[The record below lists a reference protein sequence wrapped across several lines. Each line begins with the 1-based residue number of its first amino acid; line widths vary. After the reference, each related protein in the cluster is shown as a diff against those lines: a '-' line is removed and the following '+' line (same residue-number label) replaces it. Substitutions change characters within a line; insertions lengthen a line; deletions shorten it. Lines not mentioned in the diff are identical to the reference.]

1 MALRALFSQVKGDD
15 ILRNAGFLN
24 DDREVISE
32 VRHYDTDLQESEITN
47 LLLDAVEPT
56 KYSIDQLSMTGQM
69 VISKWM
75 MRDKNCLPMKFH
87 PKDSV
92 FNVLLHF
99 VSKNLVVKDG
109 DPVCRYPSLLRWHT
123 LTTQLGEDLFTTAFL
138 ASRNNETNY
147 KRQYFD
153 WKAYIDHDCKEI
165 NTLLKKPMAELHMHL
180 KGSSYNIDI
189 SWICLMNN
197 IEDMVKNFDEVYDK
211 RKDAAWNKNMYA
223 EMSRAA
229 AIRLYLAGVTGNVG
243 EVITKAELHCMLDWQ
258 NLGKEVHGLSKRERE
273 DIREK
278 ISKDVIKRI
287 NLQNTL
293 TNVHKNNIDKA
304 KGYNIDAK
312 YVLDYIPLEHYENEP
327 VANLIMASERKLMY
341 DLFQMIYSDEDIDPD
356 IPTLFYAYLVYKDE
370 FRHAILQLNERVGFR
385 NFANYE
391 ELKTDFILPRYNG
404 LIYKVAIEGF
414 VDYDKSRYVEARIV
428 PKDSVDGIKKS
439 LSDIYSSLNDDVKDN
454 CSVIFH
460 FIKKRDESF
469 TKEKSI
475 RHNELREEVKKQ
487 AFAICHFRNDI
498 DKDNLVGHVVG
509 IDAANSEIFARPEV
523 FAQAFRF
530 LRGHELFSMDFQ
542 RPNDLNITYHVGED
556 FLDIADGLRAV
567 EEALMF
573 LGLRNGDRLGHAL
586 VLGTDVREYYKK
598 RYDTIC
604 ESKQVLLDNMAWL
617 HHKCVSLMGYR
628 PICGFFEMKFHQYFG
643 DLYNKNTSK
652 NPNSMEEMFS
662 PWDDGMDEL
671 DDIETYYLSWMLR
684 GNSPKFGEE
693 LDPEN
698 ISKITDETEMQW
710 LKASICH
717 HPGVDLACRN
727 ASARELFDKY
737 HSHEI
742 AEKSNLVDSF
752 TIRPQFRDDY
762 YTLLE
767 LIQEDLMNRIEK
779 RHIAIECNP
788 SSNYKIGEMERY
800 DQHPI
805 VRFFNFGLDTPY
817 KPHNISVSI
826 NTDDQGVFSTSL
838 EREYSLMALAM
849 EKNEIQGHY
858 NSPRTIIE
866 WLDRVREMSLVQRF
880 DYKKNKLK

>member
-1 MALRALFSQVKGDD
+1 MEHLSMALRALFNKVKGDD
-15 ILRNAGFLN
+15 ILKNAGFLT
-24 DDREVISE
+24 DEKDTVAE
-32 VRHYDTDLQESEITN
+32 VRHLDTNLQESEITN
-47 LLLDAVEPT
+47 LLLNVVAQT

-75 MRDKNCLPMKFH
+75 MRDMNCLPMKFH

-99 VSKNLVVKDG
+99 VSRNLVVKDG

-123 LTTQLGEDLFTTAFL
+123 LTTQLGEDLFTTALL

-153 WKAYIDHDCKEI
+153 WKAYIDHDSKEI
-165 NTLLKKPMAELHMHL
+165 NALLKKPMAELHMHL

-197 IEDMVKNFDEVYDK
+197 VEDMMNVFDEVYDK
-211 RKDAAWNKNMYA
+211 RKDAGWDKDFYA
-223 EMSRAA
+223 KMRRAA
-229 AIRLYLAGVTGNVG
+229 AIRLYLAGVTGNVSK
-243 EVITKAELHCMLDWQ
+243 VITRAELHSMLDWRKFD
-258 NLGKEVHGLSKRERE
+258 KEVKELSE
-273 DIREK
+273 DIRE
-278 ISKDVIKRI
+278 DVVKRI
-287 NLQNTL
+287 NLQKILNEVHSN
-293 TNVHKNNIDKA
+293 NVDEA
-304 KGYNIDAK
+304 KSCQIDAK
-312 YVLDYIPLEHYENEP
+312 YVLDYIPLKHYKDEP
-327 VANLIMASERKLMY
+327 VANLVMASERKLMY
-341 DLFQMIYSDEDIDPD
+341 DLFQMIYSDKELDPD
-356 IPTLFYAYLVYKDE
+356 IPTLFYAYLTYKDQ

-391 ELKTDFILPRYNG
+391 ELKTDFILQKYKC
-404 LIYKVAIEGF
+404 LIYKAAIEGF
-414 VDYDKSRYVEARIV
+414 VDNDKSRYIEARIV

-439 LSDIYSSLNDDVKDN
+439 LNEIYSSLHDDVKDN
-454 CSVIFH
+454 CSIIFH

-475 RHNELREEVKKQ
+475 RNNELRENVKKQ
-487 AFAICHFRNDI
+487 AFAICNFRRGEDE
-498 DKDNLVGHVVG
+498 DNLVGHVVG
-509 IDAANSEIFARPEV
+509 VDAANSEIYARPEV

-530 LRGHELFSMDFQ
+530 LRGHELFQTEYQ

-567 EEALMF
+567 EEALIF

-586 VLGTDVREYYKK
+586 VLGTGVREYYKK

-617 HHKCVSLMGYR
+617 HHKCISLMGYR
-628 PICGFFEMKFHQYFG
+628 PICGYFEMKFHQYFRE
-643 DLYNKNTSK
+643 LYNKNTSQ
-652 NPNSMEEMFS
+652 NPDFIEEIFS
-662 PWDDGMDEL
+662 PWDDGMDDL
-671 DDIETYYLSWMLR
+671 DNIETYYLSWMLR
-684 GNSPKFGEE
+684 GNSPTFGED

-698 ISKITDETEMQW
+698 INKVTDETEKQW
-710 LKASICH
+710 RKAAICH
-717 HPGVDLACRN
+717 HPGVDMACRN
-727 ASARELFDKY
+727 ANARELFDRY
-737 HSHEI
+737 HSREI

-752 TIRPQFRDDY
+752 TIRPRFRDDY

-767 LIQEDLMNRIEK
+767 LIQEDLMKRIEK

-858 NSPRTIIE
+858 NSPRAIIE

-880 DYKKNKLK
+880 DYKKNKLKQ

>member
-1 MALRALFSQVKGDD
+1 MALRALFSKVKGDD
-15 ILRNAGFLN
+15 ILKNAGFLGDEN
-24 DDREVISE
+24 GGVAE
-32 VRHYDTDLQESEITN
+32 VRHFDTDLQESEITN
-47 LLLDAVEPT
+47 LLMGIVGPT

-69 VISKWM
+69 VISNWM

-99 VSKNLVVKDG
+99 VSRNLLLKDG

-123 LTTQLGEDLFTTAFL
+123 LTTHLGEDLFTTALL

-153 WKAYIDHDCKEI
+153 WKAYIDHDSKEI
-165 NTLLKKPMAELHMHL
+165 NALLKKPMAELHMHL

-189 SWICLMNN
+189 SWLCLMNHV
-197 IEDMVKNFDEVYDK
+197 EDMMKNFDDVYEK
-211 RKDAAWNKNMYA
+211 RKDTDWDKELYIRVR
-223 EMSRAA
+223 RAA
-229 AIRLYLAGVTGNVG
+229 AIRLYLAGVTGNVS
-243 EVITKAELHCMLDWQ
+243 EVITKAELHSLLNNPRTNID
-258 NLGKEVHGLSKRERE
+258 NLNL
-273 DIREK
+273 
-278 ISKDVIKRI
+278 SKDVKKGLLDQRS
-287 NLQNTL
+287 LQLLLNKA
-293 TNVHKNNIDKA
+293 NMDSCQNAEKYKIDTR
-304 KGYNIDAK
+304 
-312 YVLDYIPLEHYENEP
+312 YVLDYIPLKHYEGEP
-327 VANLIMASERKLMY
+327 VTNLVMASERKLMY
-341 DLFQMIYSDEDIDPD
+341 DLFEMIYSDEELDSD
-356 IPTLFYAYLVYKDE
+356 IPTLFYAYLTYKDK
-370 FRHAILQLNERVGFR
+370 FRHAILQLNDRVGFR

-391 ELKTDFILPRYNG
+391 ELKTDFILPSYNG
-404 LIYKVAIEGF
+404 LIYKAAIEGF
-414 VDYDKSRYVEARIV
+414 IDYDKNRYIEARIV
-428 PKDSVDGIKKS
+428 PKESVDGIKES
-439 LSDIYSSLNDDVKDN
+439 LNDIYSSLNNEVKDN
-454 CSVIFH
+454 CSIIFH

-469 TKEKSI
+469 TKDKSI
-475 RHNELREEVKKQ
+475 RHNELREDVKKR
-487 AFAICHFRNDI
+487 AIAICNFRRGEDEE
-498 DKDNLVGHVVG
+498 NLVGHVVG
-509 IDAANSEIFARPEV
+509 IDAANSEIYARPEV

-530 LRGHELFSMDFQ
+530 LRGHELFHTEYH

-586 VLGTDVREYYKK
+586 VLGTDVKGYYKK

-617 HHKCVSLMGYR
+617 YHKCISLMGYR
-628 PICGFFEMKFHQYFG
+628 PICGFFEMKFHQYFR

-652 NPNSMEEMFS
+652 NPDYIEEIFS
-662 PWDDGMDEL
+662 PWEDGMDDL

-684 GNSPKFGEE
+684 GNSPSFGED

-698 ISKITDETEMQW
+698 VRKITDETEKQW
-710 LKASICH
+710 VKSAICH

-727 ASARELFDKY
+727 ASARELFDRY
-737 HSHEI
+737 HSREI
-742 AEKSNLVDSF
+742 ADKSSLVDSF

-767 LIQEDLMNRIEK
+767 LIQEDLMKRIEK

-849 EKNEIQGHY
+849 EKNEIQGHV
-858 NSPRTIIE
+858 NSPRSIIE

-880 DYKKNKLK
+880 DYKKNKIK